1 MPSINKQPG
10 YARIN
15 RISGLTK
22 KILSA
27 LLVITLTVISL
38 SSCGLFDDG
47 TESGSRSESTEAP
60 TSPDISDRASE
71 SVTDKESESEQ
82 SPTEAPT
89 ESETESEPKPTESET
104 QPPES
109 ETASETERPGYI
121 HGFKVNIEREKE
133 LGVDFITTD
142 EEVITRGAIWL
153 RTEPSLSGEHTKYTA
168 VPAKTVLRRIGYSD
182 GWSRVV
188 FEGEV
193 VCYLSSRYLT
203 LNVPQNDPTG
213 IYYPGHGQY
222 ASKIIVIDAGHQNYA
237 MNDTEPN
244 GPGSS
249 VMKFKLSSGTVGVA
263 TGVWEHELNLEVA
276 LMLRDLLLERGYT
289 VVMIRETGNV
299 TISNAERAQIANKYR
314 ADAFIRIHANSVTD
328 NSTVRG
334 ALTMCQSSSNKYNG
348 YLYTESNMLSQ
359 YVIDEFCSSTG
370 LRNRGVSL
378 TDEMTGINWCAVPAT
393 IVEMGFMSNPDE
405 DRMMATAEFKKNAA
419 EGILKGIEKY
429 IQATT
434 VFG

>member
-1 MPSINKQPG
+1 MNLCDQLPPVAMPSSNKQPG

-27 LLVITLTVISL
+27 LLAITLTVISL

-142 EEVITRGAIWL
+142 EEVIAAGRGY
-153 RTEPSLSGEHTKYTA
+153 GVGY
-168 VPAKTVLRRIGYSD
+168 AKIAALFRKELIK
-182 GWSRVV
+182 
-188 FEGEV
+188 
-193 VCYLSSRYLT
+193 RY
-203 LNVPQNDPTG
+203 G
-213 IYYPGHGQY
+213 SEKG
-222 ASKIIVIDAGHQNYA
+222 SKIRYA
-237 MNDTEPN
+237 E
-244 GPGSS
+244 
-249 VMKFKLSSGTVGVA
+249 A
-263 TGVWEHELNLEVA
+263 YELCEYGAELTPQLEK
-276 LMLRDLLLERGYT
+276 ML
-289 VVMIRETGNV
+289 
-299 TISNAERAQIANKYR
+299 
-314 ADAFIRIHANSVTD
+314 FP
-328 NSTVRG
+328 
-334 ALTMCQSSSNKYNG
+334 
-348 YLYTESNMLSQ
+348 
-359 YVIDEFCSSTG
+359 F
-370 LRNRGVSL
+370 
-378 TDEMTGINWCAVPAT
+378 
-393 IVEMGFMSNPDE
+393 
-405 DRMMATAEFKKNAA
+405 
-419 EGILKGIEKY
+419 
-429 IQATT
+429 
-434 VFG
+434 